1 MRLALHTW
9 TLDTTPLAEVLRIAK
24 ATGWEAVELRRI
36 DFARAVTQGQSQADV
51 VELVR
56 QSGLPVSAV
65 GAELGWMFASGDEHR
80 RLFTV
85 FEESCRAAAALDA
98 PLVMSPVDMGSGPR
112 QQAVERIR
120 EVGELAA
127 AHGRRLTLEF
137 QSQAAQFNSL
147 QVVRDLLADAA
158 HPAVGL
164 LLDTY
169 HLERSGL
176 HGAAFADVPLAEI
189 FYVQFSDV
197 PASGRV
203 PGQTQ
208 DRLPP
213 GEGVVPFAEI
223 FALLDAMGYAGDASY
238 EAPNPG
244 AWSRSPDAVAREAL
258 TATRAVLPDVS
269 RRS

>member
-1 MRLALHTW
+1 VA
-9 TLDTTPLAEVLRIAK
+9 
-24 ATGWEAVELRRI
+24 
-36 DFARAVTQGQSQADV
+36 
-51 VELVR
+51 
-56 QSGLPVSAV
+56 
-65 GAELGWMFASGDEHR
+65 
-80 RLFTV
+80 
-85 FEESCRAAAALDA
+85 
-98 PLVMSPVDMGSGPR
+98 
-112 QQAVERIR
+112 RIR
-120 EVGELAA
+120 EVGDLAA

-137 QSQAAQFNSL
+137 QSQAAQINSL
-147 QVVRDLLADAA
+147 QGVRELLAGAA

-176 HGAAFADVPLAEI
+176 HGAAFAEVPLADI

-197 PASGRV
+197 PASGLV

-223 FALLDAMGYAGDASY
+223 FALLERMGYGGDASY

-244 AWSRSPDAVAREAL
+244 AWSRPPDAVAREAL
-258 TATRAVLPDVS
+258 LATRRVS
-269 RRS
+269 PRS